1 MELQMNKFE
10 IIDIPGMETIAF
22 LVERNDNEYRKGN
35 ALFTLEKLEC
45 TQRDEDGK
53 TRKTFTVL
61 PDGQEKHMVVLL
73 TLTKSKAILS
83 TGEVTED
90 GFVSRDNA
98 VPLSYGSVFNQEGVE
113 YKEFSYTPN
122 MKRQFAIIDTSTG
135 EEVKPTLYVDS
146 VTNEVK
152 GKCKILPLRPYI
164 ILEVKDH
171 FNRGAVVAT
180 DGKRIEAMSYGQIAM
195 PEHNRELED
204 LGDDELIV

>member
-10 IIDIPGMETIAF
+10 IIDMPGMETIAF

-35 ALFTLEKLEC
+35 SLFTLVKLDFI
-45 TQRDEDGK
+45 QREEEGK
-53 TRKTFTVL
+53 IKKTFTLL
-61 PDGQEKHMVVLL
+61 PDTQEKHTVVLL

-98 VPLSYGSVFNQEGVE
+98 VPLSYGTVFNQEGIE

-122 MKRQFAIIDTSTG
+122 MKRQFAIIETSTG
-135 EEVKPTLYVDS
+135 EEVKPVLYVDN

-152 GKCKILPLRPYI
+152 GKCKLLPLRPYI
-164 ILEVKDH
+164 VLEIRLDRK
-171 FNRGAVVAT
+171 
-180 DGKRIEAMSYGQIAM
+180 
-195 PEHNRELED
+195 
-204 LGDDELIV
+204 

>member
-10 IIDIPGMETIAF
+10 IVDMPGMDTIAF

-35 ALFTLEKLEC
+35 SLFTLQKIDAASRE
-45 TQRDEDGK
+45 DDGK
-53 TRKTFTVL
+53 MRKTFTVL
-61 PDGQEKHMVVLL
+61 PTGEEKQLVVLL

-98 VPLSYGSVFNQEGVE
+98 VPLSYGTVFNQDGVE

-135 EEVKPTLYVDS
+135 EEVKPTLYVDN

-152 GKCKILPLRPYI
+152 GKCKLLPLRPYI
-164 ILEVKDH
+164 ILELRLDRK
-171 FNRGAVVAT
+171 
-180 DGKRIEAMSYGQIAM
+180 
-195 PEHNRELED
+195 
-204 LGDDELIV
+204 

>member
-10 IIDIPGMETIAF
+10 IIDLPGMDTIAF
-22 LVERNDNEYRKGN
+22 LVERNDTEYRKGN
-35 ALFTLEKLEC
+35 SLFTLEKLDF
-45 TQRDEDGK
+45 TQREEEGK
-53 TRKTFTVL
+53 IKKTFTVF

-83 TGEVTED
+83 TGEITEE
-90 GFVSRDNA
+90 GFISRDNA
-98 VPLSYGSVFNQEGVE
+98 VPLSYGTVFNQEGVE

-152 GKCKILPLRPYI
+152 GKCKLLPLRPYI
-164 ILEVKDH
+164 ILELRLDRK
-171 FNRGAVVAT
+171 
-180 DGKRIEAMSYGQIAM
+180 
-195 PEHNRELED
+195 
-204 LGDDELIV
+204 

>member
-10 IIDIPGMETIAF
+10 IIDMPGMDTIAF

-35 ALFTLEKLEC
+35 SLFTLEKLDS
-45 TQRDEDGK
+45 TQREEDGK
-53 TRKTFTVL
+53 IKKTFTVL

-83 TGEVTED
+83 TGEITQD
-90 GFVSRDNA
+90 GFVSKDNA
-98 VPLSYGSVFNQEGVE
+98 VPLSYGAVYNQEGVE

-135 EEVKPTLYVDS
+135 EEVKPTLYVDN

-152 GKCKILPLRPYI
+152 GKCKLLPLRPYI
-164 ILEVKDH
+164 ILELRLDRK
-171 FNRGAVVAT
+171 
-180 DGKRIEAMSYGQIAM
+180 
-195 PEHNRELED
+195 
-204 LGDDELIV
+204 

>member
-10 IIDIPGMETIAF
+10 IIDMPGMDTIAF

-35 ALFTLEKLEC
+35 SLFTLEKLEH
-45 TQRDEDGK
+45 TQREEEGK
-53 TRKTFTVL
+53 IKKTFTVL

-90 GFVSRDNA
+90 GFTSRDNA
-98 VPLSYGSVFNQEGVE
+98 VPLSYGTVFNQEGVE

-135 EEVKPTLYVDS
+135 EEVKPTLYVDNI
-146 VTNEVK
+146 TNEVK
-152 GKCKILPLRPYI
+152 GKCKLLPLRPYI
-164 ILEVKDH
+164 ILELRLDRK
-171 FNRGAVVAT
+171 
-180 DGKRIEAMSYGQIAM
+180 
-195 PEHNRELED
+195 
-204 LGDDELIV
+204 